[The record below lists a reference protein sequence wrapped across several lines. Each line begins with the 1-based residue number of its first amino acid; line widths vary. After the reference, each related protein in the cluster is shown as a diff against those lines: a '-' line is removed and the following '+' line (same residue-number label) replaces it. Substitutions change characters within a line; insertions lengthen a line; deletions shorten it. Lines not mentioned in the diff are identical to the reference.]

1 MTKDKLYIFDT
12 TLRDGEQSP
21 GVNLTANE
29 KVEIAKLLSKMGV
42 DICEAG
48 FPMSSEGDFE
58 GVRRIAKEVG
68 PLMDGRETI
77 GKPMVIC
84 GLSRATKGDIQRTY
98 DAVKYAPLHRIHIFL
113 ATSDIHLE
121 YKLKISRSECIRR
134 AVEAVA
140 FAKTLCDNIEFSPED
155 AARSD
160 RTFLCEVL
168 QNVIKAGA
176 TTLNIPDTVGICVP
190 EEYGALFKYLREN
203 TPGSEEV
210 IWSAHCQ
217 NDLGLATANTLAAIS
232 NGVRQVE
239 LTINGIGERAGNT
252 SLEEVIMALYTHPD
266 VYPVYNDIDTTHIY
280 RISQVVIQRSGMPV
294 QPNKAIVGVNAFAHE
309 SGIHQDG
316 VLKNKLTYEIIA
328 PELVGVPSN
337 NLVLGKHSGRNA
349 LKNKL
354 DELGIVLSDVE
365 FQKFFLRF
373 KQLTDAKKTITEH
386 DILALAGDQAIQ
398 DNLETYKIQNVLIS
412 TGSDVLST
420 ATVTLIDTSSPS
432 GDSEGEDDDDKKS
445 EGKVLVDAA
454 TGHGPIQAAFFA
466 INRLIGRNFVLEHFE
481 IQSVGSGDDALG
493 QVFVRIIPE
502 AKEKADKSKQFA
514 GCGTHNDIIQAS
526 VRAYVNAINRLIEA
540 EKNDKL

>member
-1 MTKDKLYIFDT
+1 MAKDKLYIFDT

-48 FPMSSEGDFE
+48 FPMSSDGDFE
-58 GVRRIAKEVG
+58 GVQRIAKEVG
-68 PLMDGRETI
+68 PLMDGREKI

-121 YKLKISRSECIRR
+121 YKLKIDRAECVRR

-160 RTFLCEVL
+160 KTFLCEIL
-168 QNVIKAGA
+168 GKVIEAGA

-203 TPGSEEV
+203 TPGSDKA

-239 LTINGIGERAGNT
+239 VTINGIGERAGNT

-266 VYPVYNDIDTTHIY
+266 HYPVYNDIETTHIY
-280 RISQVVIQRSGMPV
+280 RISQIVIQRSGMPV

-354 DELGIVLSDVE
+354 EDLGIELSDVE

-373 KQLTDAKKTITEH
+373 KKLTDAKKTITEQ
-386 DILALAGDQAIQ
+386 DILALAGDEVINQ
-398 DNLETYKIQNVLIS
+398 DSLETYKIQNILIT

-420 ATVTLIDTSSPS
+420 ATVTLVDTSSPAEE
-432 GDSEGEDDDDKKS
+432 SEGEDEEHKKS

-454 TGHGPIQAAFFA
+454 IGHGPIQAAYYA
-466 INRLIGRNFVLEHFE
+466 INRLIGRNISLKQFE
-481 IQSVGSGDDALG
+481 IQSVGAGDDALG
-493 QVFVRIIPE
+493 KVFVRISQDAE
-502 AKEKADKSKQFA
+502 DKESKSKQFA
-514 GCGTHNDIIQAS
+514 GHGTHNDIIQAS
-526 VRAYVNAINRLIEA
+526 VKAYVNAINRMIEV
-540 EKNDKL
+540 ERKN

>member
-1 MTKDKLYIFDT
+1 MAKDKLYIFDT

-48 FPMSSEGDFE
+48 FPMSSDGDFE
-58 GVRRIAKEVG
+58 GVKRIAKEVG
-68 PLMDGRETI
+68 PLMEGREKI

-121 YKLKISRSECIRR
+121 YKLKIDRQECIRR
-134 AVEAVA
+134 AVEAVK
-140 FAKTLCDNIEFSPED
+140 FGKSLCDNIEFSPED
-155 AARSD
+155 AARTD
-160 RTFLCEVL
+160 KDFLCEVL
-168 QNVIKAGA
+168 GNVIEAGA

-190 EEYGALFKYLREN
+190 EEYGALFRYLREN
-203 TPGSEEV
+203 TKGSDKV

-217 NDLGLATANTLAAIS
+217 NDLGLATANTLSAIS

-239 LTINGIGERAGNT
+239 VTINGIGERAGNT
-252 SLEEVIMALYTHPD
+252 SLEEVVMSLYTHPD
-266 VYPVYNDIDTTHIY
+266 HYPVYNDIDTTHIY
-280 RISQVVIQRSGMPV
+280 RISQLVIQRSGMPV

-328 PELVGVPSN
+328 PEIVGVPSN

-354 DELGIVLSDVE
+354 EELHISLNDAE
-365 FQKFFLRF
+365 FQQFFLRF
-373 KQLTDAKKTITEH
+373 KKLTDAKKTITEQ
-386 DILALAGDQAIQ
+386 DILALAGDEFVNQ
-398 DNLETYKIQNVLIS
+398 DSLETYKIQNILIT

-420 ATVTLIDTSSPS
+420 ATVTLH
-432 GDSEGEDDDDKKS
+432 KKA

-454 TGHGPIQAAFFA
+454 IGHGPIQAAYFA
-466 INRLIGRNFVLEHFE
+466 INRLIGRKISLKQFE

-493 QVFVRIIPE
+493 KVFVSIVQDSEDKE
-502 AKEKADKSKQFA
+502 AKSKAFA
-514 GCGTHNDIIQAS
+514 GHGTHNDIIQAS
-526 VRAYVNAINRLIEA
+526 VKAYVNAINRMIET
-540 EKNDKL
+540 ERK